1 MYDHSTKARREQV
14 ELSWRSYTIHK
25 VVLHHLKEDYNM
37 LKKYTVL
44 LLLVKWTKGVTFTI
58 LSGRTKISDKIYETM
73 ALKAL
78 DISQ

>member
-1 MYDHSTKARREQV
+1 MTITQRPGGNKWSYPGG
-14 ELSWRSYTIHK
+14 SYTIHK

-44 LLLVKWTKGVTFTI
+44 LLLVKWSKGVRFTI
-58 LSGRTKISDKIYETM
+58 LSEMTKISDKIYETM
-73 ALKAL
+73 ALKTL